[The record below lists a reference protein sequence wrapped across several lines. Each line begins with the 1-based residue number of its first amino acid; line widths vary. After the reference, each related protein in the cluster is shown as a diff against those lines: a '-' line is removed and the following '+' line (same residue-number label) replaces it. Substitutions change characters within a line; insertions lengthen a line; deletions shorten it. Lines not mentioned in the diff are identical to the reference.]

1 MRVLAALVL
10 AAAAI
15 RGVWVVLRLVFQ
27 ADLVARQM
35 VAAVVE
41 ARLFLLVVAMAVRG
55 VMYRMEA
62 QAQWGLVLAAAAV
75 GAVRVRRVV
84 MV

>member
-1 MRVLAALVL
+1 ML

-41 ARLFLLVVAMAVRG
+41 ARLFFLLVAMEVR
-55 VMYRMEA
+55 VEMYRMVE
-62 QAQWGLVLAAAAV
+62 QAQWGLVLEVAAV
-75 GAVRVRRVV
+75 GVREARRVV
-84 MV
+84 LV